1 MKYYVGFLCMKFYGR
16 RIENGQLTDV
26 PEKEIEIS
34 GSWSLFWL
42 PHELARMPFYT

>member
-1 MKYYVGFLCMKFYGR
+1 MYEILWSKN
-16 RIENGQLTDV
+16 ENGQLTDV